1 MLKSQKNES
10 QKVKNDEKP
19 LLLYRGMNVKIFKP
33 EMRKQNEQESEW
45 VRMRATERVHVC
57 LCSKEQK

>member
-19 LLLYRGMNVKIFKP
+19 LLLYRGMNGKIFKP
-33 EMRKQNEQESEW
+33 EMRKQNEQESE
-45 VRMRATERVHVC
+45 
-57 LCSKEQK
+57 